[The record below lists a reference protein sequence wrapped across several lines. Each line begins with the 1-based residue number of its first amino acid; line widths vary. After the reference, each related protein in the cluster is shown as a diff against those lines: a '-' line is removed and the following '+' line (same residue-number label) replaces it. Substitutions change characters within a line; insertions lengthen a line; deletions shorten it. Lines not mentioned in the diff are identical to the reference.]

1 MRWIALM
8 LLGWVLA
15 GASAAPAMA
24 QAWLTVG
31 GADGSFRIEMPVPF
45 DLPSPEIR
53 PDGGRVTFAC
63 VYQTAEVSLRF
74 EVLDAPMT
82 VSEQAPEQGV
92 FVRRIEDDSLVLQ
105 TRVYVVGHR
114 TFRLVAISTPEL
126 EGDAMIHRFLTSV
139 RLLQ

>member
-1 MRWIALM
+1 MRWNALM
-8 LLGWVLA
+8 LLGCVLA
-15 GASAAPAMA
+15 GASAAPAEA

-45 DLPSPEIR
+45 DLPSPELR
-53 PDGGRVTFAC
+53 PDGGVTFAC
-63 VYQTAEVSLRF
+63 VYETAEVSLRF
-74 EVLDAPMT
+74 EVVDAPMT
-82 VSEQAPEQGV
+82 VSEQASEQGV
-92 FVRRIEDDSLVLQ
+92 LVSRIEDGSLVLQ

-126 EGDAMIHRFLTSV
+126 EGDAMIHRFLASV

>member
-1 MRWIALM
+1 MRSIALI

-45 DLPSPEIR
+45 DLPSSEIY
-53 PDGGRVTFAC
+53 PDGGDVAFAC
-63 VYQTAEVSLRF
+63 VYETAEVSLRF

-82 VSEQAPEQGV
+82 VSEQASVQDV
-92 FVRRIEDDSLVLQ
+92 LVSRIEDGSRVLQ
-105 TRVYVVGHR
+105 TRVYVAGHR
-114 TFRLVAISTPEL
+114 IFRLVAISTPE
-126 EGDAMIHRFLTSV
+126 
-139 RLLQ
+139 